1 MAKHLHSW
9 TLVLL
14 ACGVA
19 LSCFGAQH
27 GSGPQQGALLR
38 CLDDKDYAVRFLYRP
53 PDEDVPHFPLII
65 RPVETKDPR
74 YGDWSFVFPV
84 GATVFVSPEEMRG
97 LAKGLAELRLAW
109 QESPKPFSFEPVLET
124 GPHHPSQPYRVPRQS
139 GKGME
144 ILATCRGGSAKAD
157 LAPERICTDL
167 APLDRVF
174 HTPRALYQFQG
185 MRQDLGCEV
194 PGFNPSKT
202 PER

>member
-19 LSCFGAQH
+19 LCRFAAQR
-27 GSGPQQGALLR
+27 GSVSQEGVVLR
-38 CLDDKDYAVRFLYRP
+38 CLDDKDYAIRFLYRP

-74 YGDWSFVFPV
+74 YGHCSFVFPV
-84 GATVFVSPEEMRG
+84 GTTVFVSPEEMRA
-97 LAKGLAELRLAW
+97 LAKGVAQLGLVW
-109 QESPKPFSFEPVLET
+109 KESPEPFSFEPVLET
-124 GPHHPSQPYRVPRQS
+124 GPHLPGQPYRLPYQS
-139 GKGME
+139 GHGME

-157 LAPERICTDL
+157 LAPERICGDL

-174 HTPRALYQFQG
+174 HTPWAIYQFQG
-185 MRQDLGCEV
+185 MRHDLGCEV